1 MKSITIIM
9 SVYRPNLEWLEQQLE
24 SIQEQTWPC
33 KELLIRD
40 DCPQEPVGMD
50 FFARYLTKIP
60 FQYEIGQENLGPSRS
75 FASMIERAQGDY
87 IAFCDQDDRWKK
99 EKLETLEHAFHE
111 QGVTWAYCGQQ
122 IIDAQGNVIGQDIHT
137 VRKGDFFLQG
147 NGCAPDLF
155 VKNCIYGC
163 TMLLP
168 ANLAK
173 QALPLPEEMTHDHWF
188 SLWAASKGKL
198 VYVDKPLVEYRLHGN
213 NQSAVLKQIHTKQE
227 YIEKRIK
234 SLAIR
239 TKSCKGRFTHAPDME
254 KKIRE
259 VDRWV
264 QARLRWQSGDWSA
277 FPEFW
282 GNRRLSPKA
291 ALFEVGMP
299 FLPWSIF
306 RRVLSRQV

>member
-9 SVYRPNLEWLEQQLE
+9 SVYRPNLEWLKQQLE

-40 DCPQEPVGMD
+40 DCPQEPVGRD
-50 FFARYLTKIP
+50 FFERCLTGIP
-60 FQYEIGQENLGPSRS
+60 FQYEIGKENLGPSRS
-75 FASMIERAQGDY
+75 FASMIERAKGDY

-99 EKLETLEHAFHE
+99 EKLETLEHAFRE
-111 QGVTWAYCGQQ
+111 QGVALAYCGQQ
-122 IIDAQGNVIGQDIHT
+122 IIDAQGNVIGQDIHA

-147 NGCAPDLF
+147 AGCAPELF

-168 ANLAK
+168 TELAK
-173 QALPLPEEMTHDHWF
+173 QALPLPEGMTHDHWF
-188 SLWAASKGKL
+188 SLWAASRGPL
-198 VYVDKPLVEYRLHGN
+198 VYVERPLGEARIHGN
-213 NQSAVLKQIHTKQE
+213 NQSAELKRIHTRQQ
-227 YIEKRIK
+227 YIETRIK
-234 SLAIR
+234 GLEMR
-239 TKSCKGRFTHAPDME
+239 VESCKDRFPHAPDVE

-259 VDRWV
+259 VESWV
-264 QARLRWQSGDWSA
+264 QARLRWQNRDWSA

-282 GNRRLSPKA
+282 GKRRLSPKA